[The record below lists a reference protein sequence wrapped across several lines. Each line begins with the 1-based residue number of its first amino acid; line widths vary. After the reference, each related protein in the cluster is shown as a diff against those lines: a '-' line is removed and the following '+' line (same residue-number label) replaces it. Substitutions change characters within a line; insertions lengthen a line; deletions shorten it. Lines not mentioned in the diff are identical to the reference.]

1 MDGFLVIMLL
11 ILLAVF
17 ISIIVFNHIA
27 QQCYPKSSTPD
38 EESGQD
44 VSLVNRKTSA
54 WRLENFGSW
63 HTVSGS
69 CYAEYPPEID
79 AVRENLVTLE
89 DDVRRTSVSS
99 RGSRKR
105 SFSREISRD
114 TVDSAT
120 IPQGYSE
127 SKPTSSMKDKCTLEG
142 IAEDTGEITEAKD
155 DDAHFK
161 QGDTVNNTKKRRKG
175 GVTQSVYELEYCD
188 PVNVGALI
196 NINKVEARTNELQ
209 EQVDRFASTDK
220 GIEYYKLVEK
230 ILRLKIDLYAVDC
243 TQMDVK
249 LRRNSVIR
257 KIDEYQLI
265 LNSKCQH

>member
-142 IAEDTGEITEAKD
+142 IAEDTG
-155 DDAHFK
+155 
-161 QGDTVNNTKKRRKG
+161 DTVNNTKKRRKG